1 MGGSTLKRNRF
12 ARLTRPRLTAAVI
25 TALALTAAVGCSSS
39 SSSGSSG
46 TGTAVGQKAA
56 TVTIAFGLPLSNSSN
71 PFAWIGKYLGFFA
84 QNHVD
89 PVLLGGVQE
98 PDALLIA
105 GKIDLSIN
113 GDETTLLD
121 AAAGKPV
128 QTHSVYNVQNRSQ
141 YEGVVV
147 PGSKITQLTQLKGT
161 KIGIP
166 ALDGTTEHYVTR
178 VLQSGGLQNAD
189 VKFVATGIGAP
200 MGQALKSG
208 EVDAVFATRG
218 QLGTLQ
224 SANYALRFLP
234 RPPFAN
240 EFITGN
246 ITARKNIS
254 AAQLQA
260 IKGYLR
266 AYTEAIVFAK
276 ANPRAAML
284 INWHMYPQSVPKNV
298 PFDTALN
305 SALQVFEAYL
315 SYIGPSDGNYGF
327 MPPSEMQSYAEYLGV
342 ASKVTVTDWYTNSL
356 VAYANNFDH
365 QAIINMAK
373 NYKAP
378 TP

>member
-1 MGGSTLKRNRF
+1 M
-12 ARLTRPRLTAAVI
+12 ARPRVAAAGI
-25 TALALTAAVGCSSS
+25 TALALAAAVGCGSSAA
-39 SSSGSSG
+39 SSGAS
-46 TGTAVGQKAA
+46 TATTQKAA
-56 TVTIAFGLPLSNSSN
+56 TVTVAFGLPLGNSSN

-84 QNHVD
+84 QNNVA
-89 PVLLGGVQE
+89 PVILGDEQE

-141 YEGVVV
+141 YEGVVL
-147 PGSKITQLTQLKGT
+147 PGSKITQLTQLKGA

-178 VLQSGGLQNAD
+178 VLQSGGLQDAD

-208 EVDAVFATRG
+208 AVDAVFATRG
-218 QLGTLQ
+218 QLGTLE

-240 EFITGN
+240 QFITGN

-266 AYTEAIVFAK
+266 AYTESIVFAE

-298 PFDTALN
+298 PFNTALN
-305 SALQVFEAYL
+305 SALQVFKAYL
-315 SYIGPSDGNYGF
+315 AYIGPSDGQYGY
-327 MPPSEMQSYAEYLGV
+327 MPPSEMESYAEYLGV
-342 ASKVTVTDWYTNSL
+342 ANKVTVTDWYTNSL
-356 VAYANNFDH
+356 VAYANNFNH

-378 TP
+378 MP

>member
-1 MGGSTLKRNRF
+1 LNRHRY
-12 ARLTRPRLTAAVI
+12 ARLTGSRAGAAAVI
-25 TALALTAAVGCSSS
+25 TALALAAAGC
-39 SSSGSSG
+39 GSSG
-46 TGTAVGQKAA
+46 GSSTDSQKA
-56 TVTIAFGLPLSNSSN
+56 TKVTIAFGLPLGNSSN

-89 PVLLGGVQE
+89 PVILGGEQE

-128 QTHSVYNVQNRSQ
+128 PTHSVYNVQNRSQ
-141 YEGVVV
+141 YEGVVL
-147 PGSKITQLTQLKGT
+147 PNSSITQLTQLKGA

-166 ALDGTTEHYVTR
+166 ALDNTTEHYVTR
-178 VLQSGGLQNAD
+178 VLQSAGLQNAD
-189 VKFVATGIGAP
+189 VKYVAVGIGAP

-208 EVDAVFATRG
+208 QVQVAFATRG

-224 SANYALRFLP
+224 SANYQLRFLP
-234 RPPFAN
+234 RPAFAN
-240 EFITGN
+240 QFITGN

-254 AAQLQA
+254 PAQLQA

-266 AYTEAIVFAK
+266 AYTESIVFAK
-276 ANPRAAML
+276 ANPKAAML
-284 INWHMYPQSVPKNV
+284 INWKMYPQDIPKNV
-298 PFDTALN
+298 PFATALN
-305 SALQVFEAYL
+305 QALQVFQAYL
-315 SYIGPSDGNYGF
+315 SYIGPSNGKYGY
-327 MPPSEMQSYAEYLGV
+327 MPPAEMASYAQFLGV
-342 ASKVTVTDWYTNSL
+342 SGQVTVTDWYTNSL
-356 VAYANNFDH
+356 VDYANDFNH

-378 TP
+378 NP

>member
-1 MGGSTLKRNRF
+1 VERIRY
-12 ARLTRPRLTAAVI
+12 ARLRRPCRGAPAVI
-25 TALALTAAVGCSSS
+25 AATALVVASCASASTSTSSS
-39 SSSGSSG
+39 
-46 TGTAVGQKAA
+46 TGNQAPAKV
-56 TVTIAFGLPLSNSSN
+56 TVAFGLPLGNSSN
-71 PFAWIGKYLGFFA
+71 PFAWIGSYLGFFA

-89 PVLLGGVQE
+89 PVILGGVQE
-98 PDALLIA
+98 PDPLLIA

-113 GDETTLLD
+113 GDETALLD

-128 QTHSVYNVQNRSQ
+128 PTYSVYNVQNKSQ

-147 PGSKITQLTQLKGT
+147 PDSSIRKLTQLKGA

-189 VKFVATGIGAP
+189 VTYVATGIGAP
-200 MGQALKSG
+200 MGQALKTG
-208 EVDAVFATRG
+208 QVAAVFATRG

-224 SANYALRFLP
+224 SANFAMRFLP
-234 RPPFAN
+234 RPAFAN
-240 EFITGN
+240 TFITGN
-246 ITARKNIS
+246 ITARKHVS

-266 AYTEAIVFAK
+266 AYTESIVFAK

-298 PFDTALN
+298 PLDAALN
-305 SALQVFEAYL
+305 SALQIFTAYL
-315 SYIGPSDGNYGF
+315 SYIGPSNGKYGY
-327 MPPSEMQSYAEYLGV
+327 MPPAEMQSYASYLGV
-342 ASKVTVTDWYTNSL
+342 AKKIKVTDWYTNSL
-356 VAYANNFDH
+356 IDYANDFDH

-373 NYKAP
+373 HYKAP

>member
-1 MGGSTLKRNRF
+1 LRRNRF
-12 ARLTRPRLTAAVI
+12 ARLTRPRLAAAAI
-25 TALALTAAVGCSSS
+25 TALALAAAGCSSA
-39 SSSGSSG
+39 SG
-46 TGTAVGQKAA
+46 TSTGSQQAA
-56 TVTIAFGLPLSNSSN
+56 KVTIAFGLPVGNASN
-71 PFAWIGKYLGFFA
+71 PFAWIGKDLGFFA

-113 GDETTLLD
+113 GDETTLLN

-128 QTHSVYNVQNRSQ
+128 PTHSVYNVQNRSQ
-141 YEGVVV
+141 YEGVVL
-147 PGSKITQLTQLKGT
+147 PSSNITQLTQLKGA

-166 ALDGTTEHYVTR
+166 ALEGTSEHYVTR

-208 EVDAVFATRG
+208 EVDAAFATRG

-224 SANYALRFLP
+224 SANYPLRFLP
-234 RPPFAN
+234 RPPFAAQ
-240 EFITGN
+240 FITGN
-246 ITARKNIS
+246 ITARKNLS

-266 AYTEAIVFAK
+266 AYTESIVFAK

-298 PFDTALN
+298 PFNTALN
-305 SALQVFEAYL
+305 QALQVFKAYL
-315 SYIGPSDGNYGF
+315 AYIGPSDGKYGY
-327 MPPSEMQSYAEYLGV
+327 MPPSEMQSYASYLGV
-342 ASKVTVTDWYTNSL
+342 ANKIKVTDWYTNSL
-356 VAYANNFDH
+356 VAYANDFDH
-365 QAIINMAK
+365 QAIIKMAE

>member
-1 MGGSTLKRNRF
+1 LKRNRF
-12 ARLTRPRLTAAVI
+12 ARLTRPRLAAAVI

-46 TGTAVGQKAA
+46 TGGSTTAASQKAA
-56 TVTIAFGLPLSNSSN
+56 TVTIAFGLPLGNSSN

-84 QNHVD
+84 QNNVN

-141 YEGVVV
+141 YEGVVL
-147 PGSKITQLTQLKGT
+147 PTSSITQLTQLKGT

-224 SANYALRFLP
+224 SANYPLRFLP

-240 EFITGN
+240 QFITGN

-266 AYTEAIVFAK
+266 AYTESIVFAK

-298 PFDTALN
+298 PLNTALN
-305 SALQVFEAYL
+305 QALQVFQAYL
-315 SYIGPSDGNYGF
+315 SYIGPSDGQYGF
-327 MPPSEMQSYAEYLGV
+327 MPPAEMQSYATYLGV
-342 ASKVTVTDWYTNSL
+342 ANQVNVTDWYTNSL
-356 VAYANNFDH
+356 VAYANDFDH
-365 QAIINMAK
+365 QAIIKMAE

>member
-1 MGGSTLKRNRF
+1 MKRNRY
-12 ARLTRPRLTAAVI
+12 ARLTGPRLAAALI
-25 TALALTAAVGCSSS
+25 TALALAAAGC
-39 SSSGSSG
+39 GSSG
-46 TGTAVGQKAA
+46 GASSGGQNDAK
-56 TVTIAFGLPLSNSSN
+56 VTIAFGLPLGNSSN

-89 PVLLGGVQE
+89 PVILGGEQE

-128 QTHSVYNVQNRSQ
+128 PTHSVYNVQNRSQ
-141 YEGVVV
+141 YEGVVL
-147 PGSKITQLTQLKGT
+147 PNSPITQYTQLKGK

-189 VKFVATGIGAP
+189 VKFVAVGIGAP

-208 EVDAVFATRG
+208 QVDLAFATRG

-224 SANYALRFLP
+224 SANYQLRFLP
-234 RPPFAN
+234 RPLFAN
-240 EFITGN
+240 QFITGN

-254 AAQLQA
+254 PAQMQA

-266 AYTEAIVFAK
+266 AYTESIVFAK

-284 INWHMYPQSVPKNV
+284 INWHMYPQDIPKNV
-298 PFDTALN
+298 PFNTALN
-305 SALQVFEAYL
+305 QALQVFTAYL
-315 SYIGPSDGNYGF
+315 SYIGPNAGKYGY
-327 MPPSEMQSYAEYLGV
+327 MPPAEMQSYAEFLGV
-342 ASKVTVTDWYTNSL
+342 AGKVKVTDWYTNSL
-356 VAYANNFDH
+356 VAYANDFNH
-365 QAIINMAK
+365 QAIVNMAK
-373 NYKAP
+373 HYKAP
-378 TP
+378 MP

>member
-1 MGGSTLKRNRF
+1 VGGRTLKRNRF
-12 ARLTRPRLTAAVI
+12 ARLTGPRLAAVVI
-25 TALALTAAVGCSSS
+25 TAFALAAVGCSSS
-39 SSSGSSG
+39 SSSSSG
-46 TGTAVGQKAA
+46 TSAAAASQQKPA
-56 TVTIAFGLPLSNSSN
+56 TVTIAFGLPLGNSSN
-71 PFAWIGKYLGFFA
+71 PFAWIGKDLGFFA
-84 QNHVD
+84 QNNVA

-141 YEGVVV
+141 YEGVVL
-147 PGSKITQLTQLKGT
+147 PTSSITQLTQLKGT

-224 SANYALRFLP
+224 SANYPLRFLP

-240 EFITGN
+240 QFITGN

-266 AYTEAIVFAK
+266 AYTESIVFAK

-298 PFDTALN
+298 PLNTALN
-305 SALQVFEAYL
+305 QALQVFQAYL
-315 SYIGPSDGNYGF
+315 SYIGPSDGQYGF
-327 MPPSEMQSYAEYLGV
+327 MPPAEMQSYATYLGV
-342 ASKVTVTDWYTNSL
+342 ANQVNVTDWYTNSL
-356 VAYANNFDH
+356 VAYANDFDH
-365 QAIINMAK
+365 QAIIKMAE